1 MCKNFARRRLNNRRG
16 IPVCSA
22 KRSGTGALALTSPF
36 QVIKLVLAVLSSR
49 GSVHSWQW
57 VIPSAWCFSTLYRW
71 TYSGRCHFRY
81 SKKWK
86 NAQKQVY
93 YFLWNEK
100 SYERFAGPGV
110 KSFAGYNWLNCSSC
124 MARTNKGEG
133 SGGTLRR
140 DNCQLIG
147 VSLIVIARQAQ
158 KFCSDLQSGRC
169 CPAKHGGA
177 YFWAVYG
184 FMKDPIAA
192 PGPYENQEC

>member
-1 MCKNFARRRLNNRRG
+1 
-16 IPVCSA
+16 
-22 KRSGTGALALTSPF
+22 
-36 QVIKLVLAVLSSR
+36 
-49 GSVHSWQW
+49 
-57 VIPSAWCFSTLYRW
+57 
-71 TYSGRCHFRY
+71 
-81 SKKWK
+81 
-86 NAQKQVY
+86 
-93 YFLWNEK
+93 
-100 SYERFAGPGV
+100 
-110 KSFAGYNWLNCSSC
+110 